1 MINRKD
7 EIIFLIFIIIFLCEN
22 TLCNKFYDCLR
33 NIAGGLLEG
42 SGSGPSSRSS
52 KYIKNGN
59 YNDENLNDKENC
71 CNQKYI
77 E

>member
-1 MINRKD
+1 MINRQY

-22 TLCNKFYDCLR
+22 TLCNKLYDCLR

-42 SGSGPSSRSS
+42 SGSGSSSRSS
-52 KYIKNGN
+52 KLSKNGN
-59 YNDENLNDKENC
+59 YYDENLYNKDKLL
-71 CNQKYI
+71 QSKKI